1 MTDDAIVVEGLEKSY
16 GSVRA
21 LHGVDF
27 AARTGSVLGLLGP
40 NGAGKTTAVRILATL
55 LEADAGTAR
64 VAGLDVKRDAA
75 ALRAQIGLAGQYA
88 AVDENLTGF
97 ENLEMVGR
105 LYHLG
110 KAESKQR
117 ADELLERFELT
128 DAAKRPAKTYSGGM
142 RRRLDLAA
150 ALVAR
155 PPVLFLDEPTTG
167 LDPRSRIG
175 MWETIEA
182 RVAAGSTVLLTTQ
195 YLDEADRLADQI
207 VVIDHG
213 KVIAEGTCDELKA
226 QIGGDRLDITLEDL
240 GDVDAAIAALAE
252 MCLDRATAE
261 GLVVHAPVRPRHGVI
276 PEAIRKLD
284 AAGVGVDDIAL
295 HRPTLDD
302 VFIALTGHRGR
313 GHDGGARRG
322 EGGRGRMSVSTTIED
337 TMVLAKR
344 NLMRIPR
351 QPDLLIAYTVQ
362 PVMFVLL
369 FVYVF
374 GGAIQTPGFDY
385 VDFLMPGIIVQSIA
399 FGGFVTALGLSE
411 DVKKGLIDRFRSL
424 PMSRAAVLNARTSS
438 DILLNCLSLVVLFA
452 VGFAA
457 GFNFIDATVGEIV
470 LGIVLCLY
478 LGYAFSWIF
487 ALIGLYSSSPETA
500 NSIGFTLI
508 FPLTFASSVF
518 VPAESMPDG
527 LRQFAEANP
536 FTTISDAVRSLWLNT
551 PANSDIWMSF
561 IWCTALTAIFAP
573 LAVNRYRKVT
583 AT

>member
-1 MTDDAIVVEGLEKSY
+1 M
-16 GSVRA
+16 RA
-21 LHGVDF
+21 LCGVDF
-27 AARTGSVLGLLGP
+27 SARTGSVLGLLGP

-55 LEADAGTAR
+55 LKPDGGTAR
-64 VAGLDVKRDAA
+64 VAGLDAVRDAA
-75 ALRAQIGLAGQYA
+75 ALRAKIGLAGQYA

-105 LYHLG
+105 LYHMPR
-110 KAESKQR
+110 AAARDR
-117 ADELLERFELT
+117 ADELLERFDLT
-128 DAAKRPAKTYSGGM
+128 EAAKRPVKTYSGGM

-150 ALVAR
+150 ALVFR

-167 LDPRSRIG
+167 LDPRSRLG
-175 MWETIEA
+175 LWETIEA
-182 RVAAGSTVLLTTQ
+182 RVAAGTTVLLTTQ
-195 YLDEADRLADQI
+195 YLDEADRLADRI

-213 KVIAEGTCDELKA
+213 TVIAEGTSDELKDRV
-226 QIGGDRLDITLEDL
+226 GGERLEVHLERAE
-240 GDVDAAIAALAE
+240 DAERAIAVLAE
-252 MCLDRATAE
+252 MSDERPSLEDRT
-261 GLVVHAPVRPRHGVI
+261 VRAPVRGRSGRDRRGGAAARRRRRRDRRHRAA
-276 PEAIRKLD
+276 PAD
-284 AAGVGVDDIAL
+284 ARRRV
-295 HRPTLDD
+295 HRP
-302 VFIALTGHRGR
+302 HRPRRR
-313 GHDGGARRG
+313 GGAAHRDARARRGGARG
-322 EGGRGRMSVSTTIED
+322 MSSLAMSVSD
-337 TMVLAKR
+337 TLVLAKR

-374 GGAIQTPGFDY
+374 GGAIDSGPFDY

-424 PMSRAAVLNARTSS
+424 PMSRAAVLAGRTFS

-457 GFNFIDATVGEIV
+457 GFNFIDSDAGQVV
-470 LGIVLCLY
+470 LGIVLLLL
-478 LGYAFSWIF
+478 LGYAFSWVF
-487 ALIGLYSSSPETA
+487 ALVGLFSSSPETA

-518 VPAESMPDG
+518 VPASTMPDG

-536 FTTISDAVRSLWLNT
+536 FTTWADALRSLWIGT
-551 PANSDIWMSF
+551 PANTDVWMSF
-561 IWCTALTAIFAP
+561 VWCFALIAIFAP
-573 LAVNRYRKVT
+573 LAVARYRRVA